1 MLLSQAEI
9 GLIEH
14 VQNIKELKH
23 TILSYPNLFNT
34 NHKECRRCD
43 LHDVLIITNATPTN
57 IKFIRIDICSKCKY
71 INFEHIVEAHVVL
84 SNNNNYRG
92 HCANP
97 FMTKQARE
105 LIKQAIN
112 YDYYKLIIDELLST
126 YDKLYY
132 DNALYG

>member
-34 NHKECRRCD
+34 NHKDCRRCD

-57 IKFIRIDICSKCKY
+57 IKFIRIDICSKFKY
-71 INFEHIVEAHVVL
+71 INFYA
-84 SNNNNYRG
+84 Y
-92 HCANP
+92 
-97 FMTKQARE
+97 
-105 LIKQAIN
+105 
-112 YDYYKLIIDELLST
+112 
-126 YDKLYY
+126 
-132 DNALYG
+132 LYGGLCSFWYNGSCLLFV